1 MLEKELKSAGGYTTP
16 DIVIV
21 YIELGR
27 NVLQGS
33 DPTGGVGLPDMGDG
47 GSAW

>member
-1 MLEKELKSAGGYTTP
+1 MLEKELKSAGAYTAP
-16 DIVIV
+16 AIVVV

-33 DPTGGVGLPDMGDG
+33 DPTGGMGLPDVGDG